1 MGQSQ
6 STQSRSAKAGPRL
19 KGESRE
25 TADTSTTA
33 AEPASSS
40 PRNRRQ
46 TISRRFQL
54 KGRRR
59 RQTTEAQRALR
70 EAMEQQR
77 QAETMLADL
86 KQERDRR
93 PSAPQ
98 LALGANGGLEGLC
111 IVVGEASPSTIR
123 QASPEPSKGGSQKSN
138 SQALAGRT
146 PAVATLGISRLR
158 AVPNASTMP
167 RSLGDRS
174 STPGLSTS
182 SSTVPSSPC
191 PDQPTPKSHWSE
203 SSVGIPTPQL
213 PFQSFR
219 DSLNLNRLSQLFPSG
234 TSSSATP
241 SSPRSADLER
251 LNDACTSDDKVV
263 AQRSEQTKRRKTGA
277 GRPQIAIVDAQ
288 PVGAKRYS
296 QLLAA
301 EEALQEELG
310 CSERKGSA
318 GEASIATIRPNGT
331 RKASVVSTAGSV
343 DVWDS
348 DIPWPGMRQ
357 ARTSTP
363 DVALSPR
370 FSTTPAFL
378 AQAECLDD
386 SLRRASD
393 RRNTYK
399 RRSSTLDLTGYVAAS
414 PELAFPPASASLTS
428 LVSSSPSPPLPPKPF
443 RRLSQMRVPA
453 GHPASHHLRFSR
465 TSSTSPSSPRSSASR
480 GPPKFSPQAAGL
492 PANANSPSPT
502 LAALP
507 RRRSSAGAP
516 LAWRG
521 RLDSV
526 AETATSS
533 ARGGDE
539 VPVRLGPG
547 ASRSRSSVRRFT
559 NCTSASDVSFP
570 HSIGTEDAESARSP
584 TFPVTATPSPTCRDL
599 PPLPTAT
606 SGIDFSGYTLGKPA
620 TRPISC
626 VSTGS
631 DLPPE
636 LVDAFPAPPLP
647 PLPPFARPRV
657 PTKLDLSRQA
667 RDSVLTATASSPRSL
682 PSHASTPSTS
692 SFASSLTSQASID
705 LGPKPAG
712 PVVSVDFGAAA
723 LAGKT
728 YRPPSSAGSVATFV
742 LEDIIDELNSL
753 HVEEAKG
760 GAPGRC
766 ERLLSLEQPDPH
778 LAEHLSPT
786 VLASTIVP
794 QSRSPPRFQSVFH
807 LDKPVST
814 SKPLPALVSPLSH
827 ALLDDSRFDS
837 PRLSPLTPNSTLL
850 GSDKLHD
857 LPPSVPASLEPSPVA
872 PQKPWTSRLRIASAD
887 VAHRSPAQ
895 QSEARRDTYPTFVP
909 PSQRVQQP
917 NLFDALLEQASRAD
931 EEGGKSGGAARERR
945 LGSKDKRGFDKVD
958 IGAWL
963 DRARRESEEHAR
975 KRPVVRV

>member
-6 STQSRSAKAGPRL
+6 STQSRSTRVERRW
-19 KGESRE
+19 KGDSRE

-33 AEPASSS
+33 AQPASSS

-54 KGRRR
+54 KGRRL
-59 RQTTEAQRALR
+59 RQNTEAQRSML
-70 EAMEQQR
+70 EAMVQQR
-77 QAETMLADL
+77 EAETMLADL
-86 KQERDRR
+86 KRERDER
-93 PSAPQ
+93 PSAPR
-98 LALGANGGLEGLC
+98 LALGSSSGLEGLC
-111 IVVGEASPSTIR
+111 IVVGEASPSTGK
-123 QASPEPSKGGSQKSN
+123 QASPKLVEGGSSPGH
-138 SQALAGRT
+138 SQATKIAPAGPSSDATQLLALPDT
-146 PAVATLGISRLR
+146 
-158 AVPNASTMP
+158 STMP
-167 RSLGDRS
+167 LSYHLRSP
-174 STPGLSTS
+174 TPGLSTS

-191 PDQPTPKSHWSE
+191 PDLPTPKSHWSE
-203 SSVGIPTPQL
+203 SSVGTPTPQL

-234 TSSSATP
+234 TSSSGTP
-241 SSPRSADLER
+241 SSPRSPDMER
-251 LNDACTSDDKVV
+251 LCDISSTDKVV
-263 AQRSEQTKRRKTGA
+263 TQRCEQTKRRKTGA
-277 GRPQIAIVDAQ
+277 GRPQIVVVDSQ

-296 QLLAA
+296 QMMTA
-301 EEALQEELG
+301 EETLQDELG
-310 CSERKGSA
+310 CSERKGST
-318 GEASIATIRPNGT
+318 GGASIATIKPTGA

-414 PELAFPPASASLTS
+414 PELAFPSATASLTS

-443 RRLSQMRVPA
+443 RRLSQMRAPA

-465 TSSTSPSSPRSSASR
+465 ASSTSPSSPRSSSSSR
-480 GPPKFSPQAAGL
+480 PPKISPPAAGL
-492 PANANSPSPT
+492 PANAKSPSPT
-502 LAALP
+502 LLALP

-526 AETATSS
+526 AETAASS

-539 VPVRLGPG
+539 VPVRFGPG
-547 ASRSRSSVRRFT
+547 ASRRRSSVRRFT

-570 HSIGTEDAESARSP
+570 HSIGTEDAESSRSP
-584 TFPVTATPSPTCRDL
+584 VLPVTAAPSPTGRDL
-599 PPLPTAT
+599 PPLPAAT

-620 TRPISC
+620 TRPVSC
-626 VSTGS
+626 ISTGS

-657 PTKLDLSRQA
+657 PAKLDLSRQA
-667 RDSVLTATASSPRSL
+667 RDSILTATASSSRSL

-705 LGPKPAG
+705 LGPKSAG

-723 LAGKT
+723 LTGKT

-742 LEDIIDELNSL
+742 LEDIIDELNGL
-753 HVEEAKG
+753 HVKEEKAG
-760 GAPGRC
+760 LTGRC

-778 LAEHLSPT
+778 LAEQLAPT

-794 QSRSPPRFQSVFH
+794 QARSPPRFQSVFS
-807 LDKPVST
+807 LDKPIST

-837 PRLSPLTPNSTLL
+837 PRLALLTPDPIHFAT
-850 GSDKLHD
+850 GMPHD
-857 LPPSVPASLEPSPVA
+857 LPPSMPASLDPSPVP
-872 PQKPWTSRLRIASAD
+872 PQKPWTSRPRIASAD
-887 VAHRSPAQ
+887 AAHRSPTQ
-895 QSEARRDTYPTFVP
+895 QAEARRDTYPKFVP
-909 PSQRVQQP
+909 PPQRTQEA

-931 EEGGKSGGAARERR
+931 EQGGKNGGATREHR
-945 LGSKDKRGFDKVD
+945 LGSKDKRGFDKAD

-963 DRARRESEEHAR
+963 DRARRESEEHTRMRA
-975 KRPVVRV
+975 VVSV